1 MSPDRSTIQ
10 QNSLYTTS
18 GWNSELQKHLTGDIA
33 AGVVSATIISPIVTI
48 IDRTIVE
55 RLALNRPLLRTLG
68 ANTFCSI
75 FQPRKFY
82 ISKPFL
88 IVWSLYAATYCTAN
102 VTDTCIDHLP
112 PLTDKRSTANL
123 AATLSF
129 LPTYA
134 VNVYLGILKDVNFAQ
149 VYGRSSNAVAVAA
162 RVPRA
167 AYMSFLF
174 RDSVTI
180 FSSFNLAPWMASS
193 VPDWVATGP
202 HTKAMISQLVLPAAV
217 QFANTPLHLLGLDW
231 IARPQTQGL
240 AERWRRVRRDWAS
253 SSTVRAARVLP
264 AFGVGCIM
272 NTELRDLF
280 QHH

>member
-1 MSPDRSTIQ
+1 MSPDRSTLQSYYANIW
-10 QNSLYTTS
+10 
-18 GWNSELQKHLTGDIA
+18 GSELQKHLAGDIA
-33 AGVVSATIISPIVTI
+33 AGTVSATFISPIVTI

-75 FQPRKFY
+75 FRPRKFY
-82 ISKPFL
+82 VSKPFF

-102 VTDTCIDHLP
+102 VTESCIEHLP
-112 PLTDKRSTANL
+112 SLTDETSTANV

-129 LPTYA
+129 LPTYV
-134 VNVYLGILKDVNFAQ
+134 VNVYLGIMKDVNFAQ
-149 VYGRSSNAVAVAA
+149 YYGRASTAVATST

-167 AYMSFLF
+167 AYMSLLF

-193 VPDWVATGP
+193 VPDSVATNP
-202 HTKAMISQLVLPAAV
+202 HTKAMITQLVLPAAV
-217 QFANTPLHLLGLDW
+217 QFANTPLHLLGLDL

-240 AERWRRVRRDWAS
+240 ATRWSRVRRDWAP

-280 QHH
+280 HHS

>member
-1 MSPDRSTIQ
+1 MSPDRSTLQ
-10 QNSLYTTS
+10 QSFPTTR
-18 GWNSELQKHLTGDIA
+18 WNSEVQQHLAADIA
-33 AGVVSATIISPIVTI
+33 AGAVSATFISPIVTI

-68 ANTFCSI
+68 VNAVCSI

-82 ISKPFL
+82 VSKPFF

-102 VTDTCIDHLP
+102 VTDTCIHHLP
-112 PLTDKRSTANL
+112 SVTDKKSTANL

-129 LPTYA
+129 LPTYV

-149 VYGRSSNAVAVAA
+149 YYGRSSTAVAVGA

-167 AYMSFLF
+167 AYMSLLF

-202 HTKAMISQLVLPAAV
+202 HTKAMITQLVLPAAV
-217 QFANTPLHLLGLDW
+217 QFANTPLHLLGLDL
-231 IARPQTQGL
+231 IARPQSQGL
-240 AERWRRVRRDWAS
+240 VERWSRVRRDWAS
-253 SSTVRAARVLP
+253 SSTARAARVLP

-272 NTELRDLF
+272 NTELRDLL
-280 QHH
+280 HCS